1 MNQRID
7 SIKSDVE
14 QLNQLCSETSTA
26 GTTPAEPVN
35 EQYNELPV
43 DFEIIKKIYDDE
55 EILKET
61 VKVFLEDAPQTI
73 KLLAEAIVAKDSKN
87 VKMYAHKLR
96 GLARHVAARK
106 LSDMLYP
113 LETKGREE
121 DLEGSEE
128 LFADIQTEFDK
139 LKSFLSQP
147 NWTESAEQQT
157 DQKKVVK
164 KT

>member
-1 MNQRID
+1 MD
-7 SIKSDVE
+7 
-14 QLNQLCSETSTA
+14 
-26 GTTPAEPVN
+26 
-35 EQYNELPV
+35 EQYGELPV

-55 EILKET
+55 EVLKET
-61 VKVFLEDAPQTI
+61 VNIFLEEAPQTI
-73 KLLAEAIVAKDSKN
+73 ELLAEAIEAKDSKN
-87 VKMYAHKLR
+87 VKIHAHKLK

-106 LSDMLYP
+106 ISDMLLD
-113 LETKGREE
+113 LETKGRKEE
-121 DLEGSEE
+121 LEGSEA

-157 DQKKVVK
+157 GQTKIAK

>member
-7 SIKSDVE
+7 SVKSDVE

-26 GTTPAEPVN
+26 DTTPAEPVD
-35 EQYNELPV
+35 EQYGELPV
-43 DFEIIKKIYDDE
+43 DFEIIQKIYDDKDV
-55 EILKET
+55 LKET
-61 VKVFLEDAPQTI
+61 VKVFLEDAPETI
-73 KLLAEAIVAKDSKN
+73 ELLAVAIEARDSKN

-96 GLARHVAARK
+96 GLARHVAASK

-113 LETKGREE
+113 LETKAREGE
-121 DLEGSEE
+121 LEGSEE

-147 NWTESAEQQT
+147 NWIESAEQQT
-157 DQKKVVK
+157 DMKKIVKKV
-164 KT
+164 

>member
-7 SIKSDVE
+7 SVKSDVE

-26 GTTPAEPVN
+26 DTTPAEPVD
-35 EQYNELPV
+35 EQHGEVPV
-43 DFEIIKKIYDDE
+43 DFAIIQKIYDDKDV
-55 EILKET
+55 LKET

-73 KLLAEAIVAKDSKN
+73 ELLAEAIEARDSKN

-96 GLARHVAARK
+96 GLARHVAARQI
-106 LSDMLYP
+106 SDMLYH

-121 DLEGSEE
+121 ELEGSET

-147 NWTESAEQQT
+147 NWAESA
-157 DQKKVVK
+157 
-164 KT
+164 